1 MKKRLLMTIVALMGL
16 CLQISA
22 QWEKERSVTTVVLWA
37 DDGTSAE
44 YKCSD
49 RPVVRHD
56 GNELVLTVNNT
67 ELRISDKQA
76 TTFTIK
82 EDLTGVEQ
90 VERKG
95 IVDINQE
102 SINLSELKKGTVIT
116 VYDTNGRQLLKTK
129 TSEGQV
135 KVNIGNLP
143 HGVYVV
149 KAGGINFK
157 FLKR

>member
-1 MKKRLLMTIVALMGL
+1 MKKKLLLTLVALMGL
-16 CLQISA
+16 ALHVSA
-22 QWEKERSVTTVVLWA
+22 QWEKESSVTTVVLWA
-37 DDGTSAE
+37 EDGTSAE

-49 RPVVRHD
+49 HPVVHHE
-56 GNELVLTVNNT
+56 GNELVLTVNKT
-67 ELRISDKQA
+67 EIRISDKEGVS
-76 TTFTIK
+76 FTIK

-102 SINLSELKKGTVIT
+102 SISLSEMKKGTVVS

-129 TSEGQV
+129 TSEGQA

>member
-1 MKKRLLMTIVALMGL
+1 MKERLLLTLVALVGFAM
-16 CLQISA
+16 QVSA

-37 DDGTSAE
+37 EDGTSAE

-76 TTFTIK
+76 ASFTLK
-82 EDLTGVEQ
+82 EDLTGIEQ
-90 VERKG
+90 LERKG
-95 IVDINQE
+95 VVEINQE
-102 SINLSELKKGTVIT
+102 RVSLSDLRPGTDVM
-116 VYDTNGRQLLKTK
+116 VYDTNGRKLLTTK
-129 TSEGQV
+129 AGEGQV
-135 KVNIGNLP
+135 QVNIGQLP
-143 HGVYVV
+143 HGIYVV

>member
-1 MKKRLLMTIVALMGL
+1 MQV
-16 CLQISA
+16 SA

-37 DDGTSAE
+37 EDGTSAE

-76 TTFTIK
+76 ASFTLK
-82 EDLTGVEQ
+82 EDLTGIEQ
-90 VERKG
+90 LERKG
-95 IVDINQE
+95 VVEINQE
-102 SINLSELKKGTVIT
+102 RVSLSDLRPGTDVM
-116 VYDTNGRQLLKTK
+116 VYDTNGRKLLTTK
-129 TSEGQV
+129 AGEGQV
-135 KVNIGNLP
+135 QVNIGQLP
-143 HGVYVV
+143 HGIYVV

>member
-1 MKKRLLMTIVALMGL
+1 MKKKLLLTLVALMGL
-16 CLQISA
+16 ALHVSA
-22 QWEKERSVTTVVLWA
+22 QWEKESSVTTVVLWA
-37 DDGTSAE
+37 EDGTSAE

-49 RPVVRHD
+49 HPVVRHD
-56 GNELVLTVNNT
+56 GNELVLTVNKT
-67 ELRISDKQA
+67 EIRISDKEGVS
-76 TTFTIK
+76 FTIK

-116 VYDTNGRQLLKTK
+116 VYDTNGRQLIKTK
-129 TSEGQV
+129 TSEDQAQ
-135 KVNIGNLP
+135 VNIGNLP